1 MLNSKTYETTLAL
14 AAKLD
19 EAGVVAAP
27 STNTVLSE
35 LVRLSVPPLEVAF
48 DTSVPEGADAVMNHL
63 MSQSLSVE
71 LFTTGT
77 LDSPTQHSLE
87 MDGYINDLSKLVTA
101 HIAHAKNVVKPKV
114 MDMANKLITYKET
127 TANTEPSAKFN
138 IVSLVTPNIFKD
150 GLFLDSISGY
160 RDTSII
166 SPDLSF
172 NLPNQSQEELVEL
185 ISTGEKRTDD
195 LILEWLGGLDADF
208 LSTIWIAVFTKLPL
222 DTGNKELA
230 SKLSYVKGNL
240 GEVGSSN
247 TFERADIMLA
257 IFLFARKL
265 MDHVV
270 EGSEIPLQLYKRTAG
285 QIKDFAGASLANCIK
300 KIDLFI
306 STKQL
311 VLELD
316 TARYTAKVNGEL
328 YKAWLAEGG
337 CPEVILGLI
346 VSGQMIYDQS
356 MIDSKRDAFK
366 AQWESYYTFA
376 KTGDIN
382 KSFYNFKNYV
392 KDLAGEI
399 LENLEDDA
407 KEYIHGNS
415 SRKETIIKLIEDE
428 IERFKHQDMDDI
440 QEVALTIV
448 AKCIYCYT
456 SAYNILHDM
465 KEAAE
470 VNADIDVREAALLAA
485 VNYIADYLAAQITLN
500 K

>member
-1 MLNSKTYETTLAL
+1 MINSKTYQSTLAL
-14 AAKLD
+14 VAKLD
-19 EAGVVAAP
+19 ESGVVAAP
-27 STNTVLSE
+27 SNNTVLSE
-35 LVRLSVPPLEVAF
+35 LVRLSVPP
-48 DTSVPEGADAVMNHL
+48 
-63 MSQSLSVE
+63 VE
-71 LFTTGT
+71 LAFSPDVDSTGVLDCLTAMSNQVEFFTTGT

-87 MDGYINDLSKLVTA
+87 MDGYISDLSKLVTA
-101 HIAHAKNVVKPKV
+101 HIAHAKNAVKPKV
-114 MDMANKLITYKET
+114 MEMANKLITYKET

-138 IVSLVTPNIFKD
+138 IINLVTPGIFKD

-160 RDTSII
+160 RDTNIL

-172 NLPNQSQEELVEL
+172 NLPNQSEEELIEL
-185 ISTGEKRTDD
+185 ISTGEKKTDA
-195 LILEWLGGLDADF
+195 LILEWLGNMDPDF
-208 LSTIWIAVFTKLPL
+208 LTTIWIAAFTKLPL
-222 DTGNKELA
+222 DQGNKELA
-230 SKLSYVKGNL
+230 SKLAFVKGNIADI
-240 GEVGSSN
+240 STSN
-247 TFERADIMLA
+247 AFEKADIMLA

-265 MDHVV
+265 VDHVV

-316 TARYTAKVNGEL
+316 SARYTAKVNGEL
-328 YKAWLAEGG
+328 YKDWLAEGG

-346 VSGQMIYDQS
+346 VSGQNIYDQTL
-356 MIDSKRDAFK
+356 IDSKRDALK
-366 AQWESYYTFA
+366 AQWESYYTFS

-382 KSFYNFKNYV
+382 KAFYNFKNHV

-399 LENLEDDA
+399 LENLDEDA
-407 KEYIHGNS
+407 KEYISGNS
-415 SRKETIIKLIEDE
+415 TRKEAIIKLIEDE
-428 IERFKHQDMDDI
+428 VDRFKHQDMDDI

-456 SAYNILHDM
+456 SSYNILHDM

-470 VNADIDVREAALLAA
+470 VNPDIDVREAALLAA